1 MNLVFDTVNARP
13 HPGPLPQGEGEAFDI
28 QHSTSNIE
36 VRGYLSD
43 IERSALN
50 VECWMLPGFMW
61 RTRVRASVITN
72 FLLFLVCLCLP
83 LATRAAEPR
92 PFATA
97 QPIALNEAHWTSG
110 FWFGRFE
117 LCRTNMLPSMGRL
130 MEGTNYSHF
139 LRNFEI
145 AGGLTEGRYRGASFN
160 DGEVYK
166 MLQAF
171 SATYAVAPTEELRR
185 NLDRVI
191 EIIAKAQRDD
201 GYIHTPVL
209 VRARNGDTNAAPFQ
223 DRHNFEMYNMGHLF
237 TTACVHHQA
246 TGQTNFLAIAIKAA
260 DFLYRTFN
268 ESSPEAARSSV
279 CPSHYMGIIDL
290 YRETGDPRYLE
301 LAKKFFALRAQ
312 ITDGGDDNQD
322 RIPFEQQTNAIG
334 HAVRANYL
342 YAGAADLFMETG
354 DTNLWRPLEPIWRN
368 LTEQKMYITGGCGAL
383 FDGASPY
390 GSKNQ
395 SSITR
400 THQAYGHNYELPNT
414 TAHNETCANIG
425 NVLWNWRMFLATG
438 EARFMDVAELALYNS
453 VLSGMS
459 LDGTN
464 FFYVNPLRTTDPLP
478 TELRW
483 QHQRVPYVS
492 SFCCPPNLVRTI
504 AGSAQFAYAKSADTI
519 WVNLYGASELATEV
533 PGIGKVKLTQET
545 EYPWNGRVRIKVDAA
560 SGKEFALK
568 LRIPGWA
575 NVASVRINHRPS
587 DISMKPGSYH
597 ELRRTWKSG
606 DVIDLDLRMD
616 TELIEANPLVEETL
630 GQVAVKR
637 GPIVYCLESVDL
649 PQGVKPLDVR
659 LSANTKLRAR
669 YDHRL
674 LGGVVILEG
683 STFARTNSNWGGQL
697 YRELK
702 PVKPTPIKLR
712 LIPYSLWANRGDSEM
727 SVWLPLNRSDE

>member
-1 MNLVFDTVNARP
+1 MRAVAIIASL
-13 HPGPLPQGEGEAFDI
+13 LI
-28 QHSTSNIE
+28 C
-36 VRGYLSD
+36 
-43 IERSALN
+43 SAS
-50 VECWMLPGFMW
+50 M
-61 RTRVRASVITN
+61 
-72 FLLFLVCLCLP
+72 
-83 LATRAAEPR
+83 AADSIR

-97 QPIALNEAHWTSG
+97 QPIALAEARWTSG
-110 FWFGRFE
+110 FWFDRFE

-130 MEGTNYSHF
+130 MEGTNYTHF

-145 AGGLTEGRYRGASFN
+145 AAGLVEGRYRGASFN
-160 DGEVYK
+160 DGELYK
-166 MLQAF
+166 LMQAA
-171 SATYAVAPTEELRR
+171 SAAYAVQPSEYFRR

-191 EIIAKAQRDD
+191 EIIAKAQRED
-201 GYIHTPVL
+201 GYIHTPTL
-209 VRARNGDTNAAPFQ
+209 VKLRNGDTNAAPFQ

-246 TGQTNFLAIAIKAA
+246 TGQTNLLAIAIKAA
-260 DFLYRTFN
+260 DFLYQTFN

-290 YRETGDPRYLE
+290 YRETSDKRYLD
-301 LAKKFFALRAQ
+301 LAKKFFDLRSQ

-322 RIPFEQQTNAIG
+322 RIPFAQQTTAMG

-342 YAGAADLFMETG
+342 YAGVADLFMETG
-354 DTNLWRPLEPIWRN
+354 DTNLWKPLAPIWRD
-368 LTEQKMYITGGCGAL
+368 LTDKKMYITGGCGAL

-390 GSKNQ
+390 GAKDQRN
-395 SSITR
+395 ITR

-438 EARFMDVAELALYNS
+438 EARFVDVAELALYNS

-478 TELRW
+478 VELRW

-519 WVNLYGASELATEV
+519 WVNLYGASELETEL
-533 PGIGKVKLTQET
+533 PGIGKVKLAQET
-545 EYPWNGRVRIKVDAA
+545 EYPWNGRIRLKILSAPE
-560 SGKEFALK
+560 KEFALK

-575 NVASVRINHRPS
+575 KDATVRVNHRPAVPAERRLPS
-587 DISMKPGSYH
+587 RLDSNESHQAGLETGAPAESQSLLTSAATYH
-597 ELRRTWKSG
+597 EIRRVWKSG
-606 DVIDLDLRMD
+606 DIIDLDLRME

-637 GPIVYCLESVDL
+637 GPVVYCLESVDL
-649 PQGVKPLDVR
+649 PDGVNPLEVF
-659 LSANTKLRAR
+659 LSSDIKLRAR
-669 YDHRL
+669 YDRRL
-674 LGGVVILEG
+674 LGGVAILEG
-683 STFARTNSNWGGQL
+683 QALARPNANWSSQL
-697 YRELK
+697 YRELQ
-702 PVKPTPIKLR
+702 PTKPTPIKLR
-712 LIPYSLWANRGDSEM
+712 LIPYSVWANRGPSEM
-727 SVWLPLNRSDE
+727 SVWLRQANQ